1 MCGIRPWE
9 FDNLTP
15 YETYLIISGRKAL
28 DHQLALL
35 LSGFHNV
42 YKKERTK
49 TYHWEDFS
57 LFESRKKKKPQ
68 SVESLKEKLKVLTL
82 RMKGKIVHKE
92 GGKSGIS
99 DR

>member
-35 LSGFHNV
+35 LAGFHNV

-49 TYHWEDFS
+49 TYNWKDFS
-57 LFESRKKKKPQ
+57 LFESRKKKKPR
-68 SVESLKEKLKVLTL
+68 SIEALKEKLKVLTL
-82 RMKGKIVHKE
+82 RMKGKIVKKE
-92 GGKSGIS
+92 GGESGLPN
-99 DR
+99 R